1 VSKNDLET
9 VLWYRLVKKAVSER
23 ADIKATIQA
32 ALLKALGEAA
42 GTASPWH
49 DVIAKGSFSL
59 EVLVHERKHSAV
71 GLAMYQLAIV
81 PAAESMSG
89 SSPALAATMG
99 AIKAN
104 MTAGWDAAEG
114 PQYFTLRDR
123 DPSGRITLAPVPGRS
138 SRKGP
143 FDTRDETDR
152 METEETVEAPMVGRM
167 MSAAGPSSGVTAPS
181 KKRGRESTEV

>member
-9 VLWYRLVKKAVSER
+9 VLWYRLVTKAVNER
-23 ADIKATIQA
+23 ADIKDTIQA
-32 ALLKALGEAA
+32 ALLKALGV
-42 GTASPWH
+42 GSTASPWYA
-49 DVIAKGSFSL
+49 VISKGTFSVV
-59 EVLVHERKHSAV
+59 VLVHVRKHSTV

-81 PAAESMSG
+81 PSAESMSG
-89 SSPALAATMG
+89 SSPELAETMG

-104 MTAGWDAAEG
+104 MTAGQDGA

-152 METEETVEAPMVGRM
+152 MEAVEAVEAPMVVGRM
-167 MSAAGPSSGVTAPS
+167 MSAGAS
-181 KKRGRESTEV
+181 KKRGRESTEAE